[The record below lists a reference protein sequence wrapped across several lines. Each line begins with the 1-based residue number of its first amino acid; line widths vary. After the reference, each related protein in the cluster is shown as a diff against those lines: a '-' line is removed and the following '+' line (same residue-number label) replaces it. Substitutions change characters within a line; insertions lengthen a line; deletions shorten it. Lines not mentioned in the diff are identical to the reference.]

1 MLIHAYL
8 LLTVLMSITCT
19 LNQHVSTVLYLN
31 VYFISVLYLTSIYI
45 WSVLYM
51 RGSRKFF
58 GGGGE
63 IWGIFAIILLC
74 KFDKFL
80 FFRGDLDPPPLDP
93 GMLYFTSMYIS
104 TVFCTITS
112 STVFNANYD
121 ILYFWLLH
129 TCICTNTMSFCNIT
143 GTVMAILVLARLYKL
158 LVIEWSTVINIH
170 ESHRSH
176 KDQ

>member
-1 MLIHAYL
+1 MYIKSACFN
-8 LLTVLMSITCT
+8 CT
-19 LNQHVSTVLYLN
+19 LPQCIFDQCFVLNLNIYL
-31 VYFISVLYLTSIYI
+31 ISVVHARIQKI
-45 WSVLYM
+45 F
-51 RGSRKFF
+51 R
-58 GGGGE
+58 GGGV
-63 IWGIFAIILLC
+63 WGIFAIILLC

-80 FFRGDLDPPPLDP
+80 FFRGDLDPPPPLDP